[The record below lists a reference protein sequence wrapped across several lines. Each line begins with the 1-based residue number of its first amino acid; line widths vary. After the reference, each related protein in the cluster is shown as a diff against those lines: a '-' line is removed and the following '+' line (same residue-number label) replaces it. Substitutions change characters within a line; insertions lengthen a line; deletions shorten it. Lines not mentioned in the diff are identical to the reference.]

1 MYKSGNNI
9 QINEIINPIEEM
21 DLTSKYICENI
32 DKSLV
37 VFCNPISGNKEG
49 RKILNI
55 MEHYISK
62 ENYRLMDYQYLSTEK
77 NYEPIKAVFFELIN
91 KEDNIKGQKLLKNVT
106 ERCKIN
112 KEKDLEEKFWKIKV
126 LIAGGDG
133 TVLSMIDGFV
143 KYGIDIQ
150 FCVFG
155 HIPLGTGNDLSN
167 TLGFSD
173 HINLSDGSVDDLY
186 LIMKKYYDA
195 QFGQVDVWK
204 IDLQLDPNEGEIL
217 VNTKEGKIPLKDE
230 NGNIIKR
237 YKRSFINYISLG
249 YDARVGYNF
258 DPKRTTSRNKN
269 KCIYF
274 LEGAKKLFCRK
285 TASVNSFIDTFTVY
299 NSDENSVNQ
308 ESFFSE
314 IDKNKENE
322 NEIKTNN
329 GILNENNKI
338 NELKPEN
345 NEHEI
350 KYQFISQEKLKK
362 NKDLLN
368 DKRYI
373 VLHGKPCSIVFQNIV
388 NYMSGVKDIW
398 GNGKDHLSVDIK
410 SSSIEDKKKYLN
422 KLLTM
427 AKSQQKYDDKM
438 LEVFTFDNGLET
450 GLEKVIKGFAKKIY
464 HGRGPM
470 EVKFLETPKYE
481 KDDKKHRIYFNL
493 DGEYFHI
500 VKPISLKIELNRD
513 YLNGQLPFLIRN
525 KTNK

>member
-1 MYKSGNNI
+1 
-9 QINEIINPIEEM
+9 
-21 DLTSKYICENI
+21 
-32 DKSLV
+32 
-37 VFCNPISGNKEG
+37 
-49 RKILNI
+49 
-55 MEHYISK
+55 
-62 ENYRLMDYQYLSTEK
+62 
-77 NYEPIKAVFFELIN
+77 
-91 KEDNIKGQKLLKNVT
+91 
-106 ERCKIN
+106 
-112 KEKDLEEKFWKIKV
+112 
-126 LIAGGDG
+126 
-133 TVLSMIDGFV
+133 MIDGFV

-150 FCVFG
+150 FCIFG

-186 LIMKKYYDA
+186 LIMKKYYEA

-322 NEIKTNN
+322 IKTNN
-329 GILNENNKI
+329 EILNENNKI
-338 NELKPEN
+338 N
-345 NEHEI
+345 
-350 KYQFISQEKLKK
+350 
-362 NKDLLN
+362 
-368 DKRYI
+368 
-373 VLHGKPCSIVFQNIV
+373 
-388 NYMSGVKDIW
+388 
-398 GNGKDHLSVDIK
+398 
-410 SSSIEDKKKYLN
+410 
-422 KLLTM
+422 
-427 AKSQQKYDDKM
+427 
-438 LEVFTFDNGLET
+438 
-450 GLEKVIKGFAKKIY
+450 
-464 HGRGPM
+464 
-470 EVKFLETPKYE
+470 
-481 KDDKKHRIYFNL
+481 
-493 DGEYFHI
+493 
-500 VKPISLKIELNRD
+500 
-513 YLNGQLPFLIRN
+513 
-525 KTNK
+525 